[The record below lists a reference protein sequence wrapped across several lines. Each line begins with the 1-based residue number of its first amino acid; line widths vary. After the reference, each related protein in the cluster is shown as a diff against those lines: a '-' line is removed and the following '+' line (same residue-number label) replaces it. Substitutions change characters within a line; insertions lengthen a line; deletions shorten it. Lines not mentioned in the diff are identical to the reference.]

1 MKVKHLLISILSMVL
16 FVGCGGSTA
25 PTADTTVESTAPQS
39 SSRSTANP
47 FPAPGLTDDDRT
59 AYLKVINDARSAQ
72 QDCGNKG
79 VFPPAAA
86 LVWSDALYDAAYEH
100 SEDMAQSNT
109 FSHEGSGTNSD
120 WTGVELGKS
129 STVQERLENNG
140 YTNWRKIGENI
151 TAGTNRDTAEEA
163 VDAWLDSD
171 EHCAILMDPGYTEVG
186 MAMVKES
193 QSDYTYYWTQDF
205 GKR

>member
-1 MKVKHLLISILSMVL
+1 MVL
-16 FVGCGGSTA
+16 FVGCGGSTTPA
-25 PTADTTVESTAPQS
+25 ADTAVENTALQNS
-39 SSRSTANP
+39 NSSTANP
-47 FPAPGLTDDDRT
+47 YPAPALTDDERT
-59 AYLKVINDARSAQ
+59 AYLKVINDARSAE
-72 QDCGNKG
+72 QDCGNEG

-86 LVWSDALYDAAYEH
+86 LAWNDALYNAAYEH

-109 FSHEGSGTNSD
+109 FSHDGSGTDSD

-129 STVQERLENNG
+129 STVSERLENNG

-151 TAGTNRDTAEEA
+151 AAGTNRDTAQKA
-163 VDAWLDSD
+163 VDAWLASD
-171 EHCAILMDPGYTEVG
+171 EHCANLMDPGYTEVG

-193 QSDYTYYWTQDF
+193 QSDDTYYWTQDF